1 MDSNTITSFQV
12 DCYLWHIRKLLSM
25 RDMCDAPFDDRL
37 RRDQKALKGR
47 CSTLG
52 LDIRMATIEGK
63 RVVEDTLKSEPDEI
77 LKIAIASTPAPR
89 YIADMSIEEISREW
103 YMLMP
108 KQKITGGLIV
118 KMDQAIMDKRIM
130 LKANFSVLFNQLE
143 TLVSLRAFTDDGAI
157 VAEISPFPSMPGHS
171 AEDVKNAIGILI
183 GGLEWNDNSVRTS
196 ENIQRFAWGV
206 CDENGGP
213 SFLPGQKCYMEGR
226 IESKV

>member
-47 CSTLG
+47 GSTLG

-77 LKIAIASTPAPR
+77 LKIAVASTPAPR

-130 LKANFSVLFNQLE
+130 LKANFSVLFDQLE
-143 TLVSLRAFTDDGAI
+143 TLVSLRAFTDDGTI

>member
-47 CSTLG
+47 GSTLG
-52 LDIRMATIEGK
+52 LDLRVATIEGK
-63 RVVEDTLKSEPDEI
+63 RVVEDILKSESDEI

-89 YIADMSIEEISREW
+89 YITDMSIEEISREW

-108 KQKITGGLIV
+108 RQKITGGLIV
-118 KMDQAIMDKRIM
+118 KMDQAVMDKRIT
-130 LKANFSVLFNQLE
+130 LKANFSVLFDQLE
-143 TLVSLRAFTDDGAI
+143 TLISLRAFTDEGTI

-183 GGLEWNDNSVRTS
+183 GGLEWNDNSIRTS
-196 ENIQRFAWGV
+196 ENIQRFAWRV
-206 CDENGGP
+206 CDENGRP
-213 SFLPGQKCYMEGR
+213 PFLPGQKCYMEGR

>member
-47 CSTLG
+47 GSTLG

-130 LKANFSVLFNQLE
+130 LKANFSVLFDQLE

>member
-47 CSTLG
+47 GSTLG

-63 RVVEDTLKSEPDEI
+63 RVVEDTLNSEPDEI

-130 LKANFSVLFNQLE
+130 LKANFSVLFDQLE

>member
-47 CSTLG
+47 GSTLG

-63 RVVEDTLKSEPDEI
+63 RVVEDTLKSEPDEF

-130 LKANFSVLFNQLE
+130 LKANFSVLFDQLE

-183 GGLEWNDNSVRTS
+183 GGLEWNDNSVRMS

>member
-1 MDSNTITSFQV
+1 MDSNTTTSFQV

-47 CSTLG
+47 GNTLG

-63 RVVEDTLKSEPDEI
+63 RVVEDILKSEPDEI
-77 LKIAIASTPAPR
+77 LKIAIASTPAPQ

-130 LKANFSVLFNQLE
+130 LKANFSVLFDQLE

>member
-47 CSTLG
+47 GSTLG

-89 YIADMSIEEISREW
+89 YVADMSIEEISREW

-130 LKANFSVLFNQLE
+130 LKANFSVLFDQLE

>member
-47 CSTLG
+47 GSTLG
-52 LDIRMATIEGK
+52 LDPRVATIEGK
-63 RVVEDTLKSEPDEI
+63 RVVEDILKSEPDEI

-89 YIADMSIEEISREW
+89 YITDMSTEEISREW

-108 KQKITGGLIV
+108 RQKITGGLIV
-118 KMDQAIMDKRIM
+118 KMDQAVMDKRIM
-130 LKANFSVLFNQLE
+130 LKANFSVLFDQLE
-143 TLVSLRAFTDDGAI
+143 TLVSLRAFTDEGAI

-183 GGLEWNDNSVRTS
+183 GGLEWNDNSIRTS
-196 ENIQRFAWGV
+196 ENIQRFTRGV
-206 CDENGGP
+206 SDENGGP

>member
-47 CSTLG
+47 GSTLG

-130 LKANFSVLFNQLE
+130 LKANFSVLFDQLE

-183 GGLEWNDNSVRTS
+183 SGLEWNDNSVRTS

-213 SFLPGQKCYMEGR
+213 SFLPDQKCYMEGR

>member
-47 CSTLG
+47 GSTLG

>member
-47 CSTLG
+47 GSTLG
-52 LDIRMATIEGK
+52 LDPRVATIEGK
-63 RVVEDTLKSEPDEI
+63 RVVEDILKSEPDEI

-89 YIADMSIEEISREW
+89 YITDMSIEEISREW

-108 KQKITGGLIV
+108 RQKITGGLIV
-118 KMDQAIMDKRIM
+118 KMDQAVMDKRIM
-130 LKANFSVLFNQLE
+130 LKANFSVLFDQLE
-143 TLVSLRAFTDDGAI
+143 TLVSLRAFTDEGAI

-183 GGLEWNDNSVRTS
+183 GGLEWNDNSIRTS

-206 CDENGGP
+206 SDENGGP

>member
-47 CSTLG
+47 SSTLG
-52 LDIRMATIEGK
+52 LDLRVATIEGK
-63 RVVEDTLKSEPDEI
+63 RVVEDILKGEPDEI
-77 LKIAIASTPAPR
+77 LKIAIASTPSPR
-89 YIADMSIEEISREW
+89 YITDMSLEEISREW

-108 KQKITGGLIV
+108 RQKITGGLIV
-118 KMDQAIMDKRIM
+118 KMDQAVMDKRIM
-130 LKANFSVLFNQLE
+130 LKANFSVLFDQLE
-143 TLVSLRAFTDDGAI
+143 TLVSLRAFTDDGTIA
-157 VAEISPFPSMPGHS
+157 AEIFPLPSMPGHS

-183 GGLEWNDNSVRTS
+183 GGLEWNNNSIRTS

-206 CDENGGP
+206 CNENGG
-213 SFLPGQKCYMEGR
+213 SSLLTGQKCYMEER